1 MVTQVV
7 VGALEISTAH
17 VTLLTW
23 TWEETN
29 ERYQVCVCG
38 HSVVSDSVTLW
49 IVTCQVPLSMEFS
62 RQKQSSL
69 NNTLCVQGVD
79 CDILE
84 N

>member
-62 RQKQSSL
+62 RQK
-69 NNTLCVQGVD
+69 
-79 CDILE
+79 
-84 N
+84 